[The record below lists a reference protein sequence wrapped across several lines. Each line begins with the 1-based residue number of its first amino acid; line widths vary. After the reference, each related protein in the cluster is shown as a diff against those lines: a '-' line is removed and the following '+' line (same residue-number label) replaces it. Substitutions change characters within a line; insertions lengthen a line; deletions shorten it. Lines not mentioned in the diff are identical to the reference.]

1 MAKLIS
7 GTYGEALFQ
16 LAVEENKEDQF
27 LEEVLTLQKILA
39 ENKEFSNLM
48 NHPKISR
55 EEKEG
60 VLKTVFQD
68 RLSDELTGFLLVI
81 LQKERYGEIDAIL
94 SYFVDKIKEYKGIGT
109 AYVTTAVSLRE
120 DQKKEIEKK
129 LLDTTSYNEMEM
141 HFGEDQALIGGMVI
155 RIGDRV
161 VDSSIR
167 TKLERLTKEMSELQ
181 IG

>member
-27 LEEVLTLQKILA
+27 LEEVLALQKILA
-39 ENKEFSNLM
+39 ENKEFSDLM

-55 EEKEG
+55 EEKEE
-60 VLKTVFQD
+60 VLKTVFKD

-94 SYFVDKIKEYKGIGT
+94 AYFVDKIKEYKGIGKIGR
-109 AYVTTAVSLRE
+109 ASCRE
-120 DQKKEIEKK
+120 
-129 LLDTTSYNEMEM
+129 
-141 HFGEDQALIGGMVI
+141 
-155 RIGDRV
+155 RV
-161 VDSSIR
+161 
-167 TKLERLTKEMSELQ
+167 
-181 IG
+181 